1 MRDVLSLPH
10 GEQPARVAADPQ
22 REGVEE
28 LNAPHQAKQAASL
41 RQMGLDDLL
50 RTTMRSPRHG
60 DD

>member
-28 LNAPHQAKQAASL
+28 LTYEAYEEAVVPKFAEIVAEA
-41 RQMGLDDLL
+41 R
-50 RTTMRSPRHG
+50 RR
-60 DD
+60 